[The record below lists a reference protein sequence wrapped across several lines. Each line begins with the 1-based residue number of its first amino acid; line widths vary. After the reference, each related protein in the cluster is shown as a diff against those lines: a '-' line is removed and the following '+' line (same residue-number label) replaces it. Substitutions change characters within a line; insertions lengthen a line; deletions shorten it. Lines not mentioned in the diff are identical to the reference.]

1 MAFDGVTIAC
11 IREELEQLLVGGRIQ
26 KIAQP
31 EKDEL
36 IITVKNNSSQYR
48 LLVSVDP
55 SLPLV
60 YITETN
66 KQSPMTAPA
75 FCMLMRKHLQGAKI
89 ISITQPGLERI
100 LDFQVEHYNELGDL
114 CTKHIIIELM
124 GKHSNLIFVDHNK
137 RIIDSIKHVSQM
149 VSSVRE
155 VLPGR
160 EYFIPQ
166 TQQKEELFTL
176 TETVFFERLIQQE
189 TTVQQNLYQ
198 IITGISP
205 SLAKVLCYEADID
218 ANTYFS
224 LLSDQSKQALWQA
237 VSSLKNKLLKK
248 EYQPAIL
255 YENGIPVDYYVIE
268 SSFYDGKD
276 TVKYESIQKLLEQFY
291 ALRNQIIRIKQKSTD
306 LRRIVH
312 TALERNLKKAEL
324 QEKQLLDTEKKE
336 QFRVYGELLHTY
348 GYEAK
353 PQDKEIKVLNY
364 YNQEELIIPLD
375 PMLTAAEN
383 AKKYFDKYNK
393 MKRTY
398 EALSQ
403 YIKETKEEIAHLE
416 SVESALNMA
425 LMEEDLLQIKE
436 ELIQEGYIKRKNV
449 KREKVTSKPYHFLST
464 DGFHIYAGKNNYQ
477 NEDLTFQFATGN
489 DWWFHA
495 KNIPGSHV
503 ILKSEGKV
511 IPDKT
516 FEEAATLAAYFSKA
530 RGNEKV
536 EVDYVEKKHVKKPSG
551 AKPGFVVY
559 YTNYSM
565 ICDSNISKIE
575 QVDKNKKE

>member
-36 IITVKNNSSQYR
+36 MITVKNNSNQYR

-176 TETVFFERLIQQE
+176 TETVFFDRLLQQE
-189 TTVQQNLYQ
+189 TSVQQNLYQ

-237 VSSLKNKLLKK
+237 VSSLKNKLLNK
-248 EYQPAIL
+248 EFQPAIL

-364 YNQEELIIPLD
+364 YNQEELVIPLD

-403 YIKETKEEIAHLE
+403 YIKETKEEIAYLE

-425 LMEEDLLQIKE
+425 LMEEDLIQIKE
-436 ELIQEGYIKRKNV
+436 ELTQEGYIKRKNI
-449 KREKVTSKPYHFLST
+449 KREKVTSKPYHFLSS
-464 DGFHIYAGKNNYQ
+464 DGFHMYVGKNNYQ
-477 NEDLTFQFATGN
+477 NDDLTFQFATGN

-511 IPDKT
+511 VPDRT
-516 FEEAATLAAYFSKA
+516 FEEAASLAAFFSKA
-530 RGNEKV
+530 RGNDKV

-565 ICDSNISKIE
+565 ISDSNISRIE
-575 QVDKNKKE
+575 QVDKK

>member
-36 IITVKNNSSQYR
+36 MITVKNNSNQYR

-166 TQQKEELFTL
+166 TQQKEELFAL
-176 TETVFFERLIQQE
+176 TETVFFDRLIQQE
-189 TTVQQNLYQ
+189 TSVQQYLYQ

-237 VSSLKNKLLKK
+237 VSSLKNKLLNK
-248 EYQPAIL
+248 EFQPAIL

-324 QEKQLLDTEKKE
+324 QEKQLLETEKKE

-364 YNQEELIIPLD
+364 YNQEELVIPLD

-425 LMEEDLLQIKE
+425 LMEEDLIQIKE
-436 ELIQEGYIKRKNV
+436 ELTQEGYIKRKNI
-449 KREKVTSKPYHFLST
+449 KREKVTSKPYHFLSS
-464 DGFHIYAGKNNYQ
+464 DGFHMYVGKNNYQ

-511 IPDKT
+511 VPDRT
-516 FEEAATLAAYFSKA
+516 FEEAASLAAFFSKA
-530 RGNEKV
+530 RGNDKV

-565 ICDSNISKIE
+565 ISDSNISRIE
-575 QVDKNKKE
+575 QVDKK

>member
-11 IREELEQLLVGGRIQ
+11 IREELDQLLVGGRIQ

-36 IITVKNNSSQYR
+36 IITVKNNSNQYR

-166 TQQKEELFTL
+166 TQQKEELFTI
-176 TETVFFERLIQQE
+176 TETVFFERLVQQE

-205 SLAKVLCYEADID
+205 SLANVLCYEAEID

-224 LLSDQSKQALWQA
+224 LLSDQNKQALWQA
-237 VSSLKNKLLKK
+237 VSLLKNKLLNK
-248 EYQPAIL
+248 EYHPAIL

-364 YNQEELIIPLD
+364 YNQEELVIPLD

-383 AKKYFDKYNK
+383 AKKYFDKYSK

-425 LMEEDLLQIKE
+425 LMEEDLIQIKE
-436 ELIQEGYIKRKNV
+436 ELTQEGYIKRKNI
-449 KREKVTSKPYHFLST
+449 KREKVTSKPYHFLSS
-464 DGFHIYAGKNNYQ
+464 DGFHMYVGKNNYQ
-477 NEDLTFQFATGN
+477 NDDLTFQFATGN

-511 IPDKT
+511 VPDKT
-516 FEEAATLAAYFSKA
+516 FEEAASLAAYFSKA

-565 ICDSNISKIE
+565 ISDSNISRIE
-575 QVDKNKKE
+575 QVDKK

>member
-11 IREELEQLLVGGRIQ
+11 IREELEQLLVGGRIH

-36 IITVKNNSSQYR
+36 MITVKNNSNQYR

-176 TETVFFERLIQQE
+176 TETVFFDRLLQQE
-189 TTVQQNLYQ
+189 TSVQQNLYQ

-218 ANTYFS
+218 ANIYFS

-237 VSSLKNKLLKK
+237 VSSLKNKLLNK
-248 EYQPAIL
+248 EFQPAIL

-364 YNQEELIIPLD
+364 YNQEELVIPLD

-425 LMEEDLLQIKE
+425 LMEEDLIQIKE
-436 ELIQEGYIKRKNV
+436 ELTQEGYIKRKNI
-449 KREKVTSKPYHFLST
+449 KREKVTSKPYHFLSS
-464 DGFHIYAGKNNYQ
+464 DGFHMYVGKNNYQ
-477 NEDLTFQFATGN
+477 NDDLTFQFATGN

-503 ILKSEGKV
+503 ILKSEGKEV
-511 IPDKT
+511 PDKT
-516 FEEAATLAAYFSKA
+516 FEEAASLAAYFSKA

-565 ICDSNISKIE
+565 ICDSNISRIE
-575 QVDKNKKE
+575 QVDKK

>member
-11 IREELEQLLVGGRIQ
+11 IREELDQLLVGGRIQ

-36 IITVKNNSSQYR
+36 IITVKNNSNQYR

-166 TQQKEELFTL
+166 TQQKEELFTI
-176 TETVFFERLIQQE
+176 TETVFFERLVQQE

-205 SLAKVLCYEADID
+205 SLANVLCYEAEID

-224 LLSDQSKQALWQA
+224 LLSYQNKQALWQA
-237 VSSLKNKLLKK
+237 VSLLKNKLLNK
-248 EYQPAIL
+248 EYHPTIL

-268 SSFYDGKD
+268 SPFYDGKD

-364 YNQEELIIPLD
+364 YNQEELVIPLD

-425 LMEEDLLQIKE
+425 LMEEDLIQIKE
-436 ELIQEGYIKRKNV
+436 ELTQEGYIKRKNI
-449 KREKVTSKPYHFLST
+449 KREKVTSKPYHFLSS
-464 DGFHIYAGKNNYQ
+464 DGFHMYVGKNNYQ
-477 NEDLTFQFATGN
+477 NDDLTFQFATGN

-511 IPDKT
+511 VPDKT
-516 FEEAATLAAYFSKA
+516 FEEAASLAAYFSKA

-565 ICDSNISKIE
+565 ISDSNISRIE
-575 QVDKNKKE
+575 QVDKK

>member
-11 IREELEQLLVGGRIQ
+11 IREELDQLLVGGRIQ

-36 IITVKNNSSQYR
+36 IITVKNNSNQYR

-166 TQQKEELFTL
+166 TQQKEELFTI
-176 TETVFFERLIQQE
+176 TETVFFERLVQQE

-205 SLAKVLCYEADID
+205 SLANVLCYEAEID

-224 LLSDQSKQALWQA
+224 LLSDQNKQALWQA
-237 VSSLKNKLLKK
+237 VSLLKNKLLNK
-248 EYQPAIL
+248 EYHPAIL

-364 YNQEELIIPLD
+364 YNQEELVIPLD

-425 LMEEDLLQIKE
+425 LMEEDLIQIKE
-436 ELIQEGYIKRKNV
+436 ELTQEGYIKRKNI
-449 KREKVTSKPYHFLST
+449 KREKVTSKPYHFLSS
-464 DGFHIYAGKNNYQ
+464 DGFHMYVGKNNYQ
-477 NEDLTFQFATGN
+477 NDDLTFQFATGN

-503 ILKSEGKV
+503 ILKSEGKEV
-511 IPDKT
+511 PDKT
-516 FEEAATLAAYFSKA
+516 FEEAASLAAYFSKA

-565 ICDSNISKIE
+565 ISDSNISRIE
-575 QVDKNKKE
+575 QVDKK

>member
-36 IITVKNNSSQYR
+36 IITVKNNSNQYR

-166 TQQKEELFTL
+166 TQQKEELFAL
-176 TETVFFERLIQQE
+176 TETVFFDRLIQQE
-189 TTVQQNLYQ
+189 TSVQQNLYQ

-237 VSSLKNKLLKK
+237 VSSLKNKLLNK
-248 EYQPAIL
+248 EFQPAIL
-255 YENGIPVDYYVIE
+255 YENGIPADYYVIE

-425 LMEEDLLQIKE
+425 LMEEDLIQIKE
-436 ELIQEGYIKRKNV
+436 ELTQEGYIKRKNI
-449 KREKVTSKPYHFLST
+449 KREKVTSKPYHF
-464 DGFHIYAGKNNYQ
+464 
-477 NEDLTFQFATGN
+477 
-489 DWWFHA
+489 
-495 KNIPGSHV
+495 
-503 ILKSEGKV
+503 
-511 IPDKT
+511 
-516 FEEAATLAAYFSKA
+516 
-530 RGNEKV
+530 
-536 EVDYVEKKHVKKPSG
+536 
-551 AKPGFVVY
+551 
-559 YTNYSM
+559 
-565 ICDSNISKIE
+565 
-575 QVDKNKKE
+575 

>member
-11 IREELEQLLVGGRIQ
+11 IREELDHLLVGGRIQ

-36 IITVKNNSSQYR
+36 IITVKNNSNLYR

-166 TQQKEELFTL
+166 TQQKEELFTI
-176 TETVFFERLIQQE
+176 TETVFFERLVQQE

-205 SLAKVLCYEADID
+205 SLANVLCYEAEID

-224 LLSDQSKQALWQA
+224 LLSDQNKQALWQA
-237 VSSLKNKLLKK
+237 VSLLKNKLLNK
-248 EYQPAIL
+248 EYHPAIL

-364 YNQEELIIPLD
+364 YNQEELVIPLD

-425 LMEEDLLQIKE
+425 LMEEDLIQIKE
-436 ELIQEGYIKRKNV
+436 ELTQEGYIKRKNI
-449 KREKVTSKPYHFLST
+449 KKEKVTSKPYHFLSS
-464 DGFHIYAGKNNYQ
+464 DGFHMYVGKNNYQ
-477 NEDLTFQFATGN
+477 NDDLTFQFATGN

-503 ILKSEGKV
+503 ILKSEGKEV
-511 IPDKT
+511 PDKT
-516 FEEAATLAAYFSKA
+516 FEEAASLAAYFSKA

-565 ICDSNISKIE
+565 ISDSNISRIE
-575 QVDKNKKE
+575 QVDKK

>member
-11 IREELEQLLVGGRIQ
+11 IREELEQLLVGGRIH

-36 IITVKNNSSQYR
+36 MITVKNNSNQYR

-75 FCMLMRKHLQGAKI
+75 FCMLMRKHLQGAKF

-176 TETVFFERLIQQE
+176 TETVFFDRLIQQE
-189 TTVQQNLYQ
+189 TSVQQNLYQ

-237 VSSLKNKLLKK
+237 VSSLKNKLLNK
-248 EYQPAIL
+248 EFQPAIL

-364 YNQEELIIPLD
+364 YNKEELVIPLD

-403 YIKETKEEIAHLE
+403 YIKETKEEIAYLE

-425 LMEEDLLQIKE
+425 LMEEDLIQIKE
-436 ELIQEGYIKRKNV
+436 ELTQEGYIKRKNI
-449 KREKVTSKPYHFLST
+449 KREKVTSKPYHFLSS
-464 DGFHIYAGKNNYQ
+464 DGFHMYVGKNNYQ
-477 NEDLTFQFATGN
+477 NDDLTFQFATGN

-511 IPDKT
+511 VPDRT
-516 FEEAATLAAYFSKA
+516 FEEAASLAAFFSKA
-530 RGNEKV
+530 RGNDKV

-565 ICDSNISKIE
+565 ISDSNISRIE
-575 QVDKNKKE
+575 QVDKK

>member
-11 IREELEQLLVGGRIQ
+11 IREELDQLLVGGRIQ

-36 IITVKNNSSQYR
+36 IITVKNNSNQYR

-176 TETVFFERLIQQE
+176 TETVFFDRLIQQE
-189 TTVQQNLYQ
+189 TSVQQNLYQ

-237 VSSLKNKLLKK
+237 VSSLKNKLLNK
-248 EYQPAIL
+248 EFQPAIL

-364 YNQEELIIPLD
+364 YNKEELVIPLD

-403 YIKETKEEIAHLE
+403 YIKETKEEIAYLE

-425 LMEEDLLQIKE
+425 LMEEDLIQIKE
-436 ELIQEGYIKRKNV
+436 ELTQEGYIKRKNI
-449 KREKVTSKPYHFLST
+449 KREKVTSKPYHFLSS
-464 DGFHIYAGKNNYQ
+464 DGFHMYVGKNNYQ
-477 NEDLTFQFATGN
+477 NDDLTFQFATGN

-511 IPDKT
+511 VPDRT
-516 FEEAATLAAYFSKA
+516 FEEAASLAAFFSKA
-530 RGNEKV
+530 RGNDKV

-565 ICDSNISKIE
+565 ISDSNISRIE
-575 QVDKNKKE
+575 QVDKK

>member
-11 IREELEQLLVGGRIQ
+11 IREELDQLLVGGRIQ

-36 IITVKNNSSQYR
+36 IITVKNNSYQYR

-166 TQQKEELFTL
+166 TQQKEELFTI
-176 TETVFFERLIQQE
+176 TETVFFERLVQQE

-205 SLAKVLCYEADID
+205 SLANVLCYEAEID

-224 LLSDQSKQALWQA
+224 LLSDQNKQALWQA
-237 VSSLKNKLLKK
+237 VSLLKNKLLNK
-248 EYQPAIL
+248 EYHPAIL

-364 YNQEELIIPLD
+364 YNQEELVIPLD

-425 LMEEDLLQIKE
+425 LMEEDLIQIKE
-436 ELIQEGYIKRKNV
+436 ELTQEGYIKRKNI
-449 KREKVTSKPYHFLST
+449 KREKVTSKPYHFLSS
-464 DGFHIYAGKNNYQ
+464 DGFHMYVGKNNYQ
-477 NEDLTFQFATGN
+477 NDDLTFQFATGN

-503 ILKSEGKV
+503 ILKSEGKEV
-511 IPDKT
+511 PDKT
-516 FEEAATLAAYFSKA
+516 FEEAASLAAYFSKA

-565 ICDSNISKIE
+565 ICDSNISRIE
-575 QVDKNKKE
+575 QVDKK

>member
-36 IITVKNNSSQYR
+36 MITVKNNSNQYR

-176 TETVFFERLIQQE
+176 TETVFFDRLIQQE
-189 TTVQQNLYQ
+189 TSVQQNLYQ

-205 SLAKVLCYEADID
+205 SLSKVLCYEADID

-224 LLSDQSKQALWQA
+224 LLPDQSKQALWQV
-237 VSSLKNKLLKK
+237 VSSLKNKLLNK
-248 EYQPAIL
+248 EFQPAIL

-364 YNQEELIIPLD
+364 YNQEELVIPLD

-425 LMEEDLLQIKE
+425 LMEEDLIQIKE
-436 ELIQEGYIKRKNV
+436 ELTQEGYIKRKNI
-449 KREKVTSKPYHFLST
+449 KREKVTSKPYHFLSS
-464 DGFHIYAGKNNYQ
+464 DGFHMYVGKNNYQ

-511 IPDKT
+511 VPDRT
-516 FEEAATLAAYFSKA
+516 FEEAASLAAFFSKA
-530 RGNEKV
+530 RGNDKV

-565 ICDSNISKIE
+565 ISDSNISRIE
-575 QVDKNKKE
+575 QVDKK